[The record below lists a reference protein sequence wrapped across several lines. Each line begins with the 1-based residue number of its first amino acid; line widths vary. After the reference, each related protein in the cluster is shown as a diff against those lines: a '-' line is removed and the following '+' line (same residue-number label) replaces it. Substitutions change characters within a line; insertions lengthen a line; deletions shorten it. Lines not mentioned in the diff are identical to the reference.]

1 MSGAMNRHCIPGLT
15 MSTALTGNFSAGV
28 SGNRLKRCTR
38 GLARTRIAL
47 CQRPG
52 ADTGRSG
59 RYDCIGKDL
68 CSVLNA
74 LSK

>member
-1 MSGAMNRHCIPGLT
+1 MSGAIISCIPGLT
-15 MSTALTGNFSAGV
+15 MSTALTGNFGV
-28 SGNRLKRCTR
+28 SGTPKRCTQ

-52 ADTGRSG
+52 ADTEETG
-59 RYDCIGKDL
+59 RYDLAWKDL

-74 LSK
+74 SSK

>member
-1 MSGAMNRHCIPGLT
+1 MSNSPDGELRGSVRGL
-15 MSTALTGNFSAGV
+15 S
-28 SGNRLKRCTR
+28 KRCTQ

-52 ADTGRSG
+52 ADTEETG
-59 RYDCIGKDL
+59 RYDLAWKDL

>member
-1 MSGAMNRHCIPGLT
+1 MSGAMNRHCIPGLIMSNSPDGNPLLRRSGIIKT
-15 MSTALTGNFSAGV
+15 MHT
-28 SGNRLKRCTR
+28 

-52 ADTGRSG
+52 ADTEETG
-59 RYDCIGKDL
+59 RYDLAWKDL

>member
-1 MSGAMNRHCIPGLT
+1 MNRHCIPGLT
-15 MSTALTGNFSAGV
+15 ITALTGSCHNCRGII
-28 SGNRLKRCTR
+28 KTCTQ

-52 ADTGRSG
+52 ADTEETG
-59 RYDCIGKDL
+59 RYDLAWKDL